1 MQSPFLVTIDTLHKP
16 SYRGTAKHAV
26 AARLTDAAISTPAL
40 KRMCFRKERIE
51 APRTLMLRAFSP
63 ACG

>member
-1 MQSPFLVTIDTLHKP
+1 M
-16 SYRGTAKHAV
+16 AKHAV

-51 APRTLMLRAFSP
+51 APEH
-63 ACG
+63 